1 MGKMFNK
8 KAALLIATVFS
19 ASLALSN
26 GNVANAEVKQ
36 ITKEE
41 LKLVA
46 IKEKAKQ
53 IESTDK
59 FSGIETAKK
68 DTENVEVKTEGDP
81 NEEIRVIVE
90 LEGAPAATFSR
101 NSADQ
106 IIASQENIQEKVE
119 EITENDVENNF
130 GSLVNGFSIDAK
142 RGELE
147 EIASLPGVS
156 KVSEANVYY
165 PSMATAVD
173 LTQVVE
179 TWQDYGYNGEG
190 LVVAIIDTGIDYTHK
205 DLRNPENY
213 DAMKIKA
220 TDIVDGP
227 GKYYSDKVPYGY
239 NFADKNDEIIDTTG
253 SEHGMHVA
261 GIVAADA
268 TDEDYNNGTGIRG
281 VAPEAQLLAMKVFTN
296 NSGVS
301 GAYSDDIIA
310 AIEDS
315 VIHGAD
321 IINMSLGSSAGYV
334 DSDDPEQIAIKNAT
348 DAGTLCVV
356 SAGNSYYSTYPYW
369 FGAMNDVGTVGS
381 PGLAED
387 ALQVASYEN
396 SSVKLQAFS
405 LDVNGTSTL
414 IGHTTADIK
423 PSDVFEPGEEL
434 EVVDCGYGTPEDFA
448 GKDLAGKVALI
459 QRGNIAF
466 TEKALNAQAAGAE
479 MAVIYNNEAGGDE
492 YINMAT
498 DPAIN
503 IPYIFITNTDGNK
516 VLNSISEG
524 GKISFNSYTVTV
536 GNVSESEMSAFSS
549 WGAAPNLGFAPQVSS
564 IGGNIYST
572 VNNNSYTT
580 MSGTSMSSPNVA
592 GSSALILQG
601 LKEAGI
607 ELEGR
612 ELVEFVKN
620 TIINTAKVEYDTEYY
635 NDGEMPYSPRRQGAG
650 LIQVED
656 ALENRVLALTD
667 EGKATI
673 ALKEIGNS
681 TSFNITLKNYGDKT
695 ETYNIDTINGVLT
708 TYNPGFGVA
717 SEMVFDTILE
727 GADVTFDN
735 NTVTVP
741 AGGQATVTAV
751 LTIPADAAKDIFA
764 EGFITFTPEDENTSS
779 LVMPFM
785 GYYGNWSDELIIN
798 DPAWNFE
805 AANILPVS
813 AAAAGILGDY
823 NYLGYEGR
831 DDYGDIIINEN
842 EIAISPNGDELADA
856 LIPYLFMLRN
866 AKDISVDILDQNMNV
881 VAENVANETKVR
893 KQIFNTTSNAVLRK
907 ALSWDGTLYNK
918 STGNYEVTEGQYYMN
933 IKAKVDL
940 ASAEAQSFIIPVKV
954 DITEPTIEVLS
965 DNTAEGT
972 SYQLKLKVSDN
983 LAGVNGSELL
993 VYVNGEKSTG
1003 NVSVEGDVITVDTEL
1018 VNGTVNTITYGVLDN
1033 AYNLAVG
1040 EIQVQAGE
1048 VPYEKP
1054 AVTFNYGDAAEFTNS
1069 EVVLEG
1075 NVTGSYGKLQICGE
1089 DVAINADGT
1098 FAVNLTLEEGRNN
1111 IAVYLEDVNGNQ
1123 IESYS
1128 LKFYCDTIA
1137 PVIELSTPVTADNV
1151 IITPFNKVVLKGNVS
1166 DNTMG
1171 YTFSIN
1177 GEVLLNEMNDG
1188 AYGNDTNRKEF
1199 QKEIDVEDGD
1209 VILLEATDVF
1219 GNKTAEK
1226 YTVKVD
1232 ENACVLNVEGV
1243 NNNGIYNTDVT
1254 PTFTVN
1260 DEYKIVSTTLNGA
1273 AYDGK
1278 AITEE
1283 GQYELVVEVAVN
1295 SENESEETIKYVIK
1309 FTIDK
1314 SAPAIQVSGVE
1325 NEGIYNTDVT
1335 PVVSTEEDAEI
1346 KLLLNGESYDG
1357 TAITEEGSY
1366 QLSISAKDCAGNIA
1380 ESVVNF
1386 EIDKTAPEVNVNGV
1400 INGMKYDK
1408 DVTPEV
1414 VVDDETA
1421 TVVMTLNGE
1430 SYNGDAITAEGTYAL
1445 VVTATDK
1452 AGNVSEVTI
1461 NFSIDKTDHSN
1472 NPSDDTPQP
1481 GDNGGSGTIDTP
1493 VTDDNNNG
1501 DNNGNSGNNG
1511 SNGNVTTVK
1520 PSIGKGNEATSM
1532 PVTGNDMVIYITIGA
1547 VVLIVA
1553 GTLILRKKKRA

>member
-41 LKLVA
+41 LKLAA

-405 LDVNGTSTL
+405 LDVNGTSAL

-612 ELVEFVKN
+612 ELVEFVKEVKFDKLGVFAYSREEGTAADLLPN
-620 TIINTAKVEYDTEYY
+620 HLEQEVKEERRDLVMMVQQGISEEINLQKVGRIYEVLIEEQIEDKVYVGRTQYDAEEIDSIVYVKSHTQLQPGDFVNVKITSALEYDL
-635 NDGEMPYSPRRQGAG
+635 M
-650 LIQVED
+650 
-656 ALENRVLALTD
+656 
-667 EGKATI
+667 
-673 ALKEIGNS
+673 
-681 TSFNITLKNYGDKT
+681 
-695 ETYNIDTINGVLT
+695 
-708 TYNPGFGVA
+708 
-717 SEMVFDTILE
+717 
-727 GADVTFDN
+727 
-735 NTVTVP
+735 
-741 AGGQATVTAV
+741 
-751 LTIPADAAKDIFA
+751 
-764 EGFITFTPEDENTSS
+764 
-779 LVMPFM
+779 
-785 GYYGNWSDELIIN
+785 
-798 DPAWNFE
+798 
-805 AANILPVS
+805 
-813 AAAAGILGDY
+813 
-823 NYLGYEGR
+823 
-831 DDYGDIIINEN
+831 
-842 EIAISPNGDELADA
+842 
-856 LIPYLFMLRN
+856 
-866 AKDISVDILDQNMNV
+866 
-881 VAENVANETKVR
+881 
-893 KQIFNTTSNAVLRK
+893 
-907 ALSWDGTLYNK
+907 
-918 STGNYEVTEGQYYMN
+918 
-933 IKAKVDL
+933 
-940 ASAEAQSFIIPVKV
+940 
-954 DITEPTIEVLS
+954 
-965 DNTAEGT
+965 
-972 SYQLKLKVSDN
+972 
-983 LAGVNGSELL
+983 
-993 VYVNGEKSTG
+993 
-1003 NVSVEGDVITVDTEL
+1003 
-1018 VNGTVNTITYGVLDN
+1018 
-1033 AYNLAVG
+1033 G
-1040 EIQVQAGE
+1040 EIQ
-1048 VPYEKP
+1048 
-1054 AVTFNYGDAAEFTNS
+1054 DEFT
-1069 EVVLEG
+1069 
-1075 NVTGSYGKLQICGE
+1075 K
-1089 DVAINADGT
+1089 
-1098 FAVNLTLEEGRNN
+1098 
-1111 IAVYLEDVNGNQ
+1111 
-1123 IESYS
+1123 
-1128 LKFYCDTIA
+1128 
-1137 PVIELSTPVTADNV
+1137 
-1151 IITPFNKVVLKGNVS
+1151 
-1166 DNTMG
+1166 
-1171 YTFSIN
+1171 
-1177 GEVLLNEMNDG
+1177 
-1188 AYGNDTNRKEF
+1188 
-1199 QKEIDVEDGD
+1199 
-1209 VILLEATDVF
+1209 
-1219 GNKTAEK
+1219 
-1226 YTVKVD
+1226 
-1232 ENACVLNVEGV
+1232 
-1243 NNNGIYNTDVT
+1243 
-1254 PTFTVN
+1254 
-1260 DEYKIVSTTLNGA
+1260 
-1273 AYDGK
+1273 
-1278 AITEE
+1278 
-1283 GQYELVVEVAVN
+1283 
-1295 SENESEETIKYVIK
+1295 
-1309 FTIDK
+1309 
-1314 SAPAIQVSGVE
+1314 
-1325 NEGIYNTDVT
+1325 
-1335 PVVSTEEDAEI
+1335 
-1346 KLLLNGESYDG
+1346 
-1357 TAITEEGSY
+1357 
-1366 QLSISAKDCAGNIA
+1366 
-1380 ESVVNF
+1380 
-1386 EIDKTAPEVNVNGV
+1386 
-1400 INGMKYDK
+1400 
-1408 DVTPEV
+1408 
-1414 VVDDETA
+1414 
-1421 TVVMTLNGE
+1421 
-1430 SYNGDAITAEGTYAL
+1430 
-1445 VVTATDK
+1445 
-1452 AGNVSEVTI
+1452 
-1461 NFSIDKTDHSN
+1461 
-1472 NPSDDTPQP
+1472 
-1481 GDNGGSGTIDTP
+1481 
-1493 VTDDNNNG
+1493 
-1501 DNNGNSGNNG
+1501 
-1511 SNGNVTTVK
+1511 
-1520 PSIGKGNEATSM
+1520 
-1532 PVTGNDMVIYITIGA
+1532 
-1547 VVLIVA
+1547 
-1553 GTLILRKKKRA
+1553 